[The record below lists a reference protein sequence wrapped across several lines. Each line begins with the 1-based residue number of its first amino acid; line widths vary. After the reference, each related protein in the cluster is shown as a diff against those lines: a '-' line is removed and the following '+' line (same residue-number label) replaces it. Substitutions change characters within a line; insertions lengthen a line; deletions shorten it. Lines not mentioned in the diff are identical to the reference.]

1 MALVFHD
8 SAVWRNS
15 LRVYQ
20 VRAVAP
26 ARQVVAGLGG
36 ERYLARV
43 ERVPLDP
50 CGPECTENASTYVL
64 RELARLRPAQDIAAA
79 PVLPVP

>member
-1 MALVFHD
+1 MTIESVRDA
-8 SAVWRNS
+8 
-15 LRVYQ
+15 Q
-20 VRAVAP
+20 VTEAQVTE
-26 ARQVVAGLGG
+26 VVAGLAG
-36 ERYLARV
+36 ERYLVCV